1 MCSQALSRSHL
12 ELQSRLMRAL
22 FGARTPKEAAVIRT
36 AFLFV
41 IQTAE
46 PITVPIVAVFDADEA
61 PLTIAVASD
70 VA

>member
-1 MCSQALSRSHL
+1 
-12 ELQSRLMRAL
+12 MRAL
-22 FGARTPKEAAVIRT
+22 FGAATPKKAAVIRT

-46 PITVPIVAVFDADEA
+46 AITVVIVAVFDADVA
-61 PLTIAVASD
+61 AVIIAVVSD